1 MASIRRIVAIAVA
14 GLGLAGAW
22 TATAAGNGAFVQHY
36 SFVTTVEG
44 ELTNPCTGEPFTAT
58 GVVRDTITTTQT
70 PSGNNTIED
79 QEVAQYS
86 GISPSGARYQGT
98 LVGTLNAV
106 VQSDQMEVII
116 LTNPTF
122 HWIRTGEDGT
132 QDDFYDHA
140 VLIGHFD
147 FQTQTYTLQIEH
159 VSSECK

>member
-86 GISPSGARYQGT
+86 GISPSGGDFCSFCSHHVPALTCPAVTGGASKSSTAFSWAR
-98 LVGTLNAV
+98 
-106 VQSDQMEVII
+106 
-116 LTNPTF
+116 
-122 HWIRTGEDGT
+122 R
-132 QDDFYDHA
+132 
-140 VLIGHFD
+140 
-147 FQTQTYTLQIEH
+147 
-159 VSSECK
+159 

>member
-1 MASIRRIVAIAVA
+1 MASIRRIVTVAVA
-14 GLGLAGAW
+14 GLCLAGAW
-22 TATAAGNGAFVQHY
+22 TATAAGDRAFTKHF
-36 SFVTTVEG
+36 SFVTTLQG

-58 GVVRDTITTTQT
+58 VVVRDQFTVTHT
-70 PSGNNTIED
+70 PSGNDIIED
-79 QEVAQYS
+79 QEVATSS
-86 GISPSGARYQGT
+86 GVSPSGARYEGT
-98 LVGTLNAV
+98 SVGTLNAV